1 MNLYKIGRKS
11 IPILL
16 KATSPEGET
25 KMFTSIHDAAKELG
39 FSKHGVGKAF
49 HKKRNRIGE
58 YELEWLEHEPDVD
71 AKLDDPEAAKGI
83 ERLKKTYTQTICT
96 YCGKPLT
103 PNDRVKNGFGI
114 YQIDEKTGHLMEYH
128 EVNSIYKG
136 NKLTGLSVSSL
147 KNAANKGNVLIT
159 RRRDKQRFI
168 LSWQSIHERC
178 FQIRKEKRWLETR
191 RKVREE
197 VERKKLEEEAL

>member
-1 MNLYKIGRKS
+1 MGRKS
-11 IPILL
+11 IRILL

-25 KMFTSIHDAAKELG
+25 KTFTSIREAAKELG
-39 FSKHGVGKAF
+39 FSEHGVGKAF

-58 YELEWLEHEPDVD
+58 YELEWLEHEPDDD

-83 ERLKKTYTQTICT
+83 ERLKKTCTQTICT
-96 YCGKPLT
+96 YCGKKLT
-103 PNDRVKNGFGI
+103 CEDRVKNGFGI
-114 YQIDEKTGHLMEYH
+114 YKIDEKTGHLMEYH
-128 EVNSIYKG
+128 EVNSIYEG

-159 RRRDKQRFI
+159 RRRDKLRFI

-178 FQIRKEKRWLETR
+178 FQIRKEKGG
-191 RKVREE
+191 
-197 VERKKLEEEAL
+197 